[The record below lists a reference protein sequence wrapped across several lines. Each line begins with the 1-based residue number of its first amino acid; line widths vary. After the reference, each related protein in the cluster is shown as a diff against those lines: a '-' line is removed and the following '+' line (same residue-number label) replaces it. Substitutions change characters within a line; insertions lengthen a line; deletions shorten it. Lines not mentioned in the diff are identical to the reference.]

1 MQQAVY
7 RIIDANFN
15 RAREAARVVEEFCRF
30 VLNSPDLSARTK
42 QLRHDI
48 SAAVQTLDSNLLVTS
63 RDVQS
68 DVGREMVIDRQMTRT
83 TLDDC
88 LHAATKRLSEALRA
102 LSEMT
107 QTIDPQLAQTLE
119 KLRFQA
125 YTLEKDIVTAA
136 SSAAKLSG
144 VRLYVIIT
152 VSPGYDRPKIL
163 ELARACTTGGA
174 DCLQLRPKQ
183 IPDDESF
190 QLACDLVG
198 VCKDAR
204 ALSIINDRADIA
216 IAAGAGGVHLGH
228 NDLPVRQVRNLA
240 QRPLI
245 IGVSTHAPDQLSA
258 ALKAGADYVA
268 LGPVFSTSTKPDTAP
283 VGLDYVRQAAKI
295 LNQPPETPNQPSD
308 KLGQSSVKSVAIGG
322 ITAENVTDVLQAGA
336 QAVAVCSVVTQA
348 KDPAAM
354 CAKLKE
360 RIENFA

>member
-30 VLNSPDLSARTK
+30 ALNSTDLSARAK

-48 SAAVQTLDSNLLVTS
+48 SAAIQTLDSDLLVAS
-63 RDVQS
+63 RNAQS
-68 DVGREMVIDRQMTRT
+68 DVGREMVIGRQMTRT

-88 LHAATKRLSEALRA
+88 LHAATKRLTEALRA
-102 LSEMT
+102 LCEMT

-136 SSAAKLSG
+136 SSAAKFSG
-144 VRLYVIIT
+144 VQLYVIIT

-163 ELARACTTGGA
+163 ELARACVVGGA
-174 DCLQLRPKQ
+174 DCLQLRPKD
-183 IPDDESF
+183 IPDNESF
-190 QLACDLVG
+190 RLACDLVG
-198 VCKDAR
+198 VCKDAG

-216 IAAGAGGVHLGH
+216 IAAGADGVHLGH
-228 NDLPVRQVRNLA
+228 NDLPARQVQNLA

-258 ALKAGADYVA
+258 ALKAGIDYVA
-268 LGPVFSTSTKPDTAP
+268 LGPVFSTPTKPDTAP
-283 VGLDYVRQAAKI
+283 VGLDYVRQAAEI
-295 LNQPPETPNQPSD
+295 
-308 KLGQSSVKSVAIGG
+308 LGQSHVKSVAIGG

-336 QAVAVCSVVTQA
+336 QAVAVCSAVTQA

-360 RIENFA
+360 RIASFT